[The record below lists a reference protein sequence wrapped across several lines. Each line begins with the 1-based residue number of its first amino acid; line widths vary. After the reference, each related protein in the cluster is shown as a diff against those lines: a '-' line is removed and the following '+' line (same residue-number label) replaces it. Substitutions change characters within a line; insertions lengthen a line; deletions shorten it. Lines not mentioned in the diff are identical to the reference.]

1 MPGFPLNQ
9 SGLRWLW
16 LSFLILSVD
25 VFTKLWVVDFIA
37 DVPGSQVSLLPF
49 FNITYLRNYG
59 AAFGLFS
66 DQDKWQRWLLIVFP
80 ILAIAFLGSLMRNL
94 PAKEWRTNIIYALVA
109 GGAAGNA
116 FDRAVHGFVID
127 YIDFFLFG
135 YHYPA
140 FNVADSAIFI
150 GATML
155 LLNDLASNRRRV

>member
-1 MPGFPLNQ
+1 MSGFPLDQ

-16 LSFLILSVD
+16 LSLFISFVD
-25 VFTKLWVVDFIA
+25 VFTKLWIINFMA
-37 DVPGSQVSLLPF
+37 DIPDGQVSVLPF

-66 DQDKWQRWLLIVFP
+66 DQEKWQRWLLTGIP
-80 ILAIAFLGSLMRNL
+80 ILAVVFLGFLMRKL
-94 PAKEWRTNIIYALVA
+94 PAKEWRTNIIYALII

-116 FDRAVHGFVID
+116 FDRTIHGFVID

-155 LLNDLASNRRRV
+155 LLNDLASKS